1 MIICLYI
8 YGSNCTKTNYP
19 WESIK
24 YFWFYH
30 GLLVFVCVLTCA
42 APWTH
47 NASFQG
53 CHAVRNASLYGNWLP
68 ILWKKCTSVFDW
80 HMFDPSL
87 CHWEATNCSVS
98 VCVCGWGCMCANA
111 TDPKRI
117 GLIFEGFQAALGS
130 CMHVCLY
137 LLSCGPHAEFN
148 RAARKTNPM
157 LRLPMI
163 QPVLLER
170 ERESDG
176 EKDNDLVY
184 QEHDMEGSEG
194 EK

>member
-98 VCVCGWGCMCANA
+98 VCVCVCVWVRMYVCKCHRSQKNWVDFWGF
-111 TDPKRI
+111 PSSPGI
-117 GLIFEGFQAALGS
+117 L
-130 CMHVCLY
+130 
-137 LLSCGPHAEFN
+137 HACVSLFVI
-148 RAARKTNPM
+148 
-157 LRLPMI
+157 LRSTC
-163 QPVLLER
+163 PV
-170 ERESDG
+170 
-176 EKDNDLVY
+176 
-184 QEHDMEGSEG
+184 
-194 EK
+194 